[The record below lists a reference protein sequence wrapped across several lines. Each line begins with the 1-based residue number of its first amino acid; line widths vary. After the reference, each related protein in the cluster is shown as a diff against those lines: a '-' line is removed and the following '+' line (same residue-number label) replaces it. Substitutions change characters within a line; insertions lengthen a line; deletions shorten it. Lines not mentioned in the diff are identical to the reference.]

1 MASIDYQEAKK
12 EITKMFQAED
22 SIGRKIIFWYDP
34 PMNFKEDILS
44 DSFDCCRVLVC
55 EKNEF
60 SIKKTIEHD
69 ETNTNFLVYIPADK
83 PADDENWLLDVL
95 MYSEE
100 YYADTVALTMRRL
113 GLSNPDLRRIV
124 ERYAKFFDSEA
135 RNKKLDSYVAV
146 NDQMSGDELKMAMLC
161 VLVKASSRSIE
172 SVLTEL
178 VFDSG
183 TKYADV
189 KKFGFEE
196 YCTKL
201 PAITTTKE
209 IRK

>member
-69 ETNTNFLVYIPADK
+69 ETNTNFLVYIPAT
-83 PADDENWLLDVL
+83 
-95 MYSEE
+95 SQ
-100 YYADTVALTMRRL
+100 
-113 GLSNPDLRRIV
+113 
-124 ERYAKFFDSEA
+124 
-135 RNKKLDSYVAV
+135 
-146 NDQMSGDELKMAMLC
+146 QMMKTGCWMS
-161 VLVKASSRSIE
+161 
-172 SVLTEL
+172 
-178 VFDSG
+178 
-183 TKYADV
+183 
-189 KKFGFEE
+189 
-196 YCTKL
+196 
-201 PAITTTKE
+201 
-209 IRK
+209 